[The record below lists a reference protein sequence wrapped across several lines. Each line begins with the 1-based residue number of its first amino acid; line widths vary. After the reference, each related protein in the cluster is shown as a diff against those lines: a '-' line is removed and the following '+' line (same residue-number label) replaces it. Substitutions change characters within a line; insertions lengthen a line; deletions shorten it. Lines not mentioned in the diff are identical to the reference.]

1 MGWFELIMALISYFT
16 AKKSGASNTTALA
29 AAGLGAAAGYYV
41 KNNTT
46 WGADL
51 ASKVNGLFT
60 GSGSNAVLGKDGL
73 PLKDAAGNPV
83 VTGGSTNAFD
93 VLKGWGATGTAAV
106 IGTTAIAAGGPSTLT
121 KWIPWIIAG
130 FVGWKMLS

>member
-1 MGWFELIMALISYFT
+1 MGWFELIMAIISYFG

-51 ASKVNGLFT
+51 AGKVNGLFS
-60 GSGSNAVLGKDGL
+60 SGSTPALGKDNL
-73 PLKDAAGNPV
+73 PLKDAAGNV
-83 VTGGSTNAFD
+83 VMTNGTNAFD

-106 IGTTAIAAGGPSTLT
+106 IGTTAIAAGGTSSLQ
-121 KWIPWIIAG
+121 KWLPWIILG
-130 FVGWKMLS
+130 VGGYLLIK